1 MKKQKIIVTSIL
13 LVLSFIFMPISSV
26 FAAPNPST
34 PADIVYTAVNHKEL
48 KTFVSALQAAGL
60 EINMIKD
67 VTPIPHNGCRP
78 PKRRRV

>member
-48 KTFVSALQAAGL
+48 KTFVLRLMDHLLFLHQL
-60 EINMIKD
+60 TMPLP
-67 VTPIPHNGCRP
+67 VYQL
-78 PKRRRV
+78 VL

>member
-34 PADIVYTAVNHKEL
+34 SNPADIVYTAVNLLYLHFK
-48 KTFVSALQAAGL
+48 QQ
-60 EINMIKD
+60 D
-67 VTPIPHNGCRP
+67 
-78 PKRRRV
+78 